1 MRGGAALRVAFAALT
16 CTALLAAPAAAQ
28 TPHTH
33 QHGFGDAERWA
44 RVFDDPARDAWQK
57 PHEVIQALALKPD
70 AVVADIGA
78 GTGYFSVRLAH
89 RVPQG
94 RIYGVDIEEQMVKHL
109 AERAKG
115 AGLKNV
121 VALLGAPDDPRLPEK
136 ADLILLV
143 DVYHH
148 IDDRARYFRR
158 LQASLKP
165 GGRLAIID
173 FRLDSPV
180 GPPAAARIAPGTVKQ
195 ELASAG
201 FRLSREHAFLPNQY
215 FLVFRAAGS

>member
-1 MRGGAALRVAFAALT
+1 MINRPALT
-16 CTALLAAPAAAQ
+16 AGLVALWIAASSAAPAAAQ

-33 QHGFGDAERWA
+33 QHSFGDAQQWA
-44 RVFDDPARDAWQK
+44 RVFDDPERDAWQR

-89 RVPQG
+89 MVPQG
-94 RIYGVDIEEQMVKHL
+94 RIYGVDTEPDMVKHL
-109 AERAKG
+109 TERAKG
-115 AGLKNV
+115 AKLTNV
-121 VALLGAPDDPRLPEK
+121 RTILGAPADPRLPEK
-136 ADLILLV
+136 VDLILLV

-148 IDDRARYFRR
+148 IEDRSRYFRR
-158 LQASLKP
+158 LQKSLKA
-165 GGRLAIID
+165 GGSVAIID
-173 FRLDSPV
+173 FRMQSPV
-180 GPPAAARIAPGTVKQ
+180 GPPAAARIAPETVKS

-201 FRLSREHAFLPNQY
+201 FALSGEHGFLPNQY